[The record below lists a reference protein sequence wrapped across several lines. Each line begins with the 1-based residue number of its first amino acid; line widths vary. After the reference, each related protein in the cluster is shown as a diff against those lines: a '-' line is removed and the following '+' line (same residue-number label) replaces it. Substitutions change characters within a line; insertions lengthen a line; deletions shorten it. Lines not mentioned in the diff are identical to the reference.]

1 MGRHAHGRRHPQAHA
16 APGTRKRLKGALPKG
31 VSLLARPQL
40 WVRMAFL
47 EQPRLP
53 IGCYRLKSGSGEPM
67 RFSDFPG
74 SPWRGGFGH
83 TLAAVSI
90 RLGQWTHAGA
100 AASMGNGAHGLASLP
115 LLHRGRA
122 SDTLRAT
129 TSSPVRICPN
139 PTVPRTTRAAYCSR

>member
-1 MGRHAHGRRHPQAHA
+1 MGRHAHGTRHPQAHA
-16 APGTRKRLKGALPKG
+16 APGAGKRLKGALPKR
-31 VSLLARPQL
+31 VSAPARPRL
-40 WVRMAFL
+40 WVRMVFL
-47 EQPRLP
+47 ERPRLP
-53 IGCYRLKSGSGEPM
+53 VGCQRLSFGSGEPM

-74 SPWRGGFGH
+74 SAWRGGFGH

-115 LLHRGRA
+115 LLHGGRA

-129 TSSPVRICPN
+129 TSSPVRVCPN
-139 PTVPRTTRAAYCSR
+139 QTVPRATRAAYCSR